1 MRTSSDEFKNYC
13 NNLRVE
19 NHSCQIDKA
28 SNRQI
33 LEKEI
38 VKTGKGVHENRKKI
52 FKKKIKK
59 ENSSETFNQIR
70 YNIKVEAVTTA
81 KF

>member
-1 MRTSSDEFKNYC
+1 MK
-13 NNLRVE
+13 
-19 NHSCQIDKA
+19 
-28 SNRQI
+28 
-33 LEKEI
+33 I
-38 VKTGKGVHENRKKI
+38 VKKI